1 MKNHYTIKALHQWVE
16 SGDGVTVDAL
26 QYCLS
31 QVVLD
36 IEIAR
41 EIGKVDRAREL
52 QKLVEALR
60 AQMRLLIDSGARGEH
75 VASES
80 IALDLEEGSPGMG
93 FGGIGSKSVMVRETR
108 DQPQNLRL
116 REQEKNILFSHLEK
130 CKASLKFD
138 KVQ

>member
-41 EIGKVDRAREL
+41 EIGKVDRARS
-52 QKLVEALR
+52 A
-60 AQMRLLIDSGARGEH
+60 A
-75 VASES
+75 
-80 IALDLEEGSPGMG
+80 P
-93 FGGIGSKSVMVRETR
+93 
-108 DQPQNLRL
+108 
-116 REQEKNILFSHLEK
+116 
-130 CKASLKFD
+130 
-138 KVQ
+138 